1 MHFKSVAISI
11 LYVTT
16 VANAGYF
23 VQLKAPSTLESLL
36 ATDDK
41 ISAVNHLRP
50 FVRKAFSFGNFEAF
64 SGNFTKDVVQRLTR
78 NPLVADIVPDVV
90 VNAFEVDSVPM
101 KPWEMMNDENFI
113 KRIKNKLPSNIRN
126 QKNHLH
132 NSFTVKCHG
141 MNKNE
146 KSYNVMAD
154 RMLLCSVKDP
164 YGELKMDSMKP
175 HMCYDD
181 INYHD
186 KISKPLKILAQQGDM
201 SGDKLK
207 PYDTQIDAPRHLAR
221 ISRHSR
227 MPLNESVNYYYDPKF
242 KGHGVNAYIID
253 TGIFK
258 EHPEFE
264 GRAIFGADFTD
275 EGPSDMNGHGTHV
288 AGIIGS
294 KTFGV
299 AKDVTL
305 VEVKALDK
313 LGQGSLTTVI
323 SALEFAVNHRRE
335 NNVMGVANL
344 SLGAIKNTILNQAIE
359 AAVQSGLLVVAA
371 AGNSNIDACL
381 TSPASSSY
389 AITVGAIDDRSDTIA
404 SFSNWGECV
413 NIFASGVL
421 VNSVNIND
429 LDTPLSLSGTSM
441 SSPSVT
447 GLSSILLQLGI
458 PVREIGNKLIEL
470 SSKGFINKR
479 SLIYRPFTPNRIA
492 NNGVDKEDDEY
503 PESKIPNDDEVF
515 DNHPGRSKTGGT
527 LNEGLGFGDQNDK
540 ALDPQRVGELD
551 LNMDKLMELDLD
563 MDMDAG
569 VDDGDGDGMGDGL
582 GLDKDE
588 EDPNPMAFKL

>member
-1 MHFKSVAISI
+1 MHFKTITLSI
-11 LYVTT
+11 ICAANFV
-16 VANAGYF
+16 NAGYF

-50 FVRKAFSFGNFEAF
+50 YVRKAFSFGNFEAF
-64 SGNFTKDVVQRLTR
+64 SGNFTKDVVQRLAR
-78 NPLVADIVPDVV
+78 NPLVAEIVPDLV
-90 VNAFEVDSVPM
+90 VNAFDEDSISTRKRKKMLNIGFKNQKTISDSPHVSHDLKHNHEINHMEDEMLTCEVDDMYDVFKSNV
-101 KPWEMMNDENFI
+101 NDNSMCLSGFI
-113 KRIKNKLPSNIRN
+113 DKKLS
-126 QKNHLH
+126 
-132 NSFTVKCHG
+132 
-141 MNKNE
+141 E
-146 KSYNVMAD
+146 A
-154 RMLLCSVKDP
+154 
-164 YGELKMDSMKP
+164 LK
-175 HMCYDD
+175 YFF
-181 INYHD
+181 
-186 KISKPLKILAQQGDM
+186 QET
-201 SGDKLK
+201 SGDKK
-207 PYDTQIDAPRHLAR
+207 PYETEIDAPFQIQEISGDEKPYETQMDAPRHLAR
-221 ISRHSR
+221 LSRHSR
-227 MPLNESVNYYYDPKF
+227 LPLNESVNYYYDSKF
-242 KGHGVNAYIID
+242 KGQGVNAYIID
-253 TGIFK
+253 TGILK

-264 GRAIFGADFTD
+264 NRAIFGADFTN
-275 EGPSDMNGHGTHV
+275 EGSGDMNGHGTHV

-323 SALEFAVNHRRE
+323 AALEFAVNHRRE

-359 AAVQSGLLVVAA
+359 AAVQSGLLVVVA

-389 AITVGAIDDRSDTIA
+389 AITVGAIDDRSDSIA

-413 NIFASGVL
+413 NVFSSGVL

-429 LDTPLSLSGTSM
+429 FDEPLSLSGTSM

-458 PVREIGNKLIEL
+458 PVREVGNKIVEL

-479 SLIYRPFTPNRIA
+479 SLIYRPFSPNRIA
-492 NNGVDKEDDEY
+492 NNGIDKDDDEY
-503 PESKIPNDDEVF
+503 PESKIPKDDEVF
-515 DNHPGRSKTGGT
+515 DNNPGRSKNGDP

-551 LNMDKLMELDLD
+551 LNMDKLMDSNFGND
-563 MDMDAG
+563 MD
-569 VDDGDGDGMGDGL
+569 
-582 GLDKDE
+582 KE
-588 EDPNPMAFKL
+588 PEKDPNPMGFKL